1 MSVHEELVQSGG
13 HHIAPFFVLVSSL
26 QQGLQIRV
34 PIVHKFVPQ
43 KVGDFKVLKV
53 SLFHEPGQVGGG
65 HSLFRVK
72 GGAVQ
77 SSGRLAL
84 QIRGEGPLS
93 LLSLQIPAV
102 RLGNL
107 LLGVIRDVRVP
118 GAGIALNAEAK
129 QISGLGRLCR
139 RRRHFGGDL
148 ALHTSPQRYKSRFPT
163 LPDGDFESLGIE
175 PQPPRLRLVD
185 IRTKK
190 NSALIGS
197 HLLWGEAGILEKLCL
212 QQGLQICVLGQFPSG
227 CRAAGQLG
235 SVKKIA
241 GCGRRVVKADLSR
254 LHLAPDSGQPIP
266 KVVESLRVAV
276 PRQRLPLHFCSTGKA
291 NVFRV
296 HLHLQPK
303 LLPPHIGLAVLGRRR
318 R

>member
-1 MSVHEELVQSGG
+1 M
-13 HHIAPFFVLVSSL
+13 
-26 QQGLQIRV
+26 
-34 PIVHKFVPQ
+34 HKFVPQ

-107 LLGVIRDVRVP
+107 LLGVIRDVTVP
-118 GAGIALNAEAK
+118 GAGIALNAKAK
-129 QISGLGRLCR
+129 QISSLGRR
-139 RRRHFGGDL
+139 RLLQHFGGDL
-148 ALHTSPQRYKSRFPT
+148 ALSASPQRYKSRFPT
-163 LPDGDFESLGIE
+163 LPDGNFESLGIE

-241 GCGRRVVKADLSR
+241 GCGRRVVKAHLSR

-266 KVVESLRVAV
+266 KVVVSLRVAV